1 MGSRRDSTHDPQ
13 QGRPEKLTPEAFVAL
28 YRQTYP
34 RLHLIAAGI
43 VGDRTQAEDIVQES
57 AIIAL
62 EKLDQF
68 EAGSSFG
75 AWLAEIVRRCSL
87 NYARKLRNR
96 KTIVSDPH
104 LLEETREVDNT
115 HPATWPINSLTG
127 SLSNEQSHF
136 DDELLR
142 ALNGINSEARCC
154 LLLRVVQN
162 LTYAEISELLQIPE
176 GTAMS
181 HVHRS
186 KRVLRSFF
194 EKQRFEK
201 QQNPNAGTSGDES

>member
-1 MGSRRDSTHDPQ
+1 MGSRRDSTHDSRP
-13 QGRPEKLTPEAFVAL
+13 GRREKLTPEAFVAL
-28 YRQTYP
+28 YRDAYP
-34 RLHLIAAGI
+34 RLYLIAAGI

-68 EAGSSFG
+68 ETGSSFG

-87 NYARKLRNR
+87 NYARKLRKR

-104 LLEETREVDNT
+104 LLEETREVHDT
-115 HPATWPINSLTG
+115 PPSAWPINDQTG
-127 SLSNEQSHF
+127 SLASDQSHF

-142 ALNGINSEARCC
+142 ALNGISPEARCC

-162 LTYAEISELLQIPE
+162 LSYAEISELLQIPE

-186 KRVLRSFF
+186 KRTLRRAI
-194 EKQRFEK
+194 ERERD
-201 QQNPNAGTSGDES
+201 PAAGTSSDKK

>member
-1 MGSRRDSTHDPQ
+1 MGSRRDSTNDPQ
-13 QGRPEKLTPEAFVAL
+13 QGGSDQLTREAFVAL
-28 YRQTYP
+28 YCQTYP
-34 RLHLIAAGI
+34 RLHLIATGI

-62 EKLDQF
+62 DKLDQF
-68 EAGSSFG
+68 KAGSSFG
-75 AWLAEIVRRCSL
+75 AWLAEIVRRNSL
-87 NYARKLRNR
+87 NYARKVRKR

-104 LLEETREVDNT
+104 LLEETREVDDN

-127 SLSNEQSHF
+127 SLSKEQSHF

-142 ALNGINSEARCC
+142 ALNGINPEARCC

-186 KRVLRSFF
+186 KRVLRRSM
-194 EKQRFEK
+194 EK
-201 QQNPNAGTSGDES
+201 QQDPQAGTAGENK

>member
-1 MGSRRDSTHDPQ
+1 MGSRRDSTNESPR
-13 QGRPEKLTPEAFVAL
+13 GRSTRLTPESFVAL
-28 YRQTYP
+28 YREAYP
-34 RLHLIAAGI
+34 RLHLVATGI

-62 EKLDQF
+62 GKLGQF
-68 EAGSSFG
+68 EVGSSFG

-87 NYARKLRNR
+87 NYARKVRKR

-104 LLEETREVDNT
+104 VLEETRAV
-115 HPATWPINSLTG
+115 ASSGSTWPINSQTG
-127 SLSNEQSHF
+127 SLTSDQADF
-136 DDELLR
+136 DDDLLR
-142 ALNGINSEARCC
+142 ALNGINPEARCC

-162 LTYAEISELLQIPE
+162 LSYAEISELLQIPE

-186 KRVLRSFF
+186 KRVLRRAYESQTDPQAPTAG
-194 EKQRFEK
+194 EK
-201 QQNPNAGTSGDES
+201 T

>member
-13 QGRPEKLTPEAFVAL
+13 QGRSEKLTPDEFVAL
-28 YRQTYP
+28 YRQAYP
-34 RLHLIAAGI
+34 RLHLIATGI

-57 AIIAL
+57 ALIAL

-75 AWLAEIVRRCSL
+75 AWLAEIVRRTSL
-87 NYARKLRNR
+87 NYARKLRKR

-104 LLEETREVDNT
+104 LLEETREVHNT
-115 HPATWPINSLTG
+115 QPATWPINDQTG
-127 SLSNEQSHF
+127 SLSKEQSHF

-142 ALNGINSEARCC
+142 ALNGINPVARCC

-162 LTYAEISELLQIPE
+162 LTYAGISELLQIPE

-186 KRVLRSFF
+186 KRILRRSM
-194 EKQRFEK
+194 EKK
-201 QQNPNAGTSGDES
+201 HDPKAGASGDKK

>member
-1 MGSRRDSTHDPQ
+1 MGSRRDSTHDSRR
-13 QGRPEKLTPEAFVAL
+13 GKPEKLTPESFVAL
-28 YRQTYP
+28 YRETYP
-34 RLHLIAAGI
+34 RLHLIATGI

-87 NYARKLRNR
+87 NYARKLRKR

-104 LLEETREVDNT
+104 LLEETREVAGNS
-115 HPATWPINSLTG
+115 PATWPINSLTG
-127 SLSNEQSHF
+127 SLNHDQSHF

-142 ALNGINSEARCC
+142 ALKGINPEARCC
-154 LLLRVVQN
+154 LLLRVVQS
-162 LTYAEISELLQIPE
+162 LSYAEISELLQIPQ

-186 KRVLRSFF
+186 KRSLRRSFESQRGEHQQDPKTGASG
-194 EKQRFEK
+194 EKQ
-201 QQNPNAGTSGDES
+201 